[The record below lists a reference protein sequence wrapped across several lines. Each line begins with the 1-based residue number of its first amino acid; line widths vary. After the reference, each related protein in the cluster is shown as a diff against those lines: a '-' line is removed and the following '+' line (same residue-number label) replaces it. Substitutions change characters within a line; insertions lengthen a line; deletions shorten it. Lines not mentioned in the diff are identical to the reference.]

1 MISVENLTKSFGGNC
16 LLDDFSFRV
25 NRKERV
31 GLVGRNGHG
40 KTTLLKM
47 IAGIMEPDDGGIN
60 TPRNYRIGYVQQDFS
75 FSKPSVL
82 EEGMLSLP
90 ANESDHHWKVERIL
104 NGLGFSEGDM
114 QAKPAQLSG
123 GYQVR
128 LNLAKALIAEPDL
141 LLLDEPTNFLDIAAI
156 RWAEQFLAAWP
167 HELILITHDRSFMD
181 RLATHI
187 VGIHRRKARKIEGD
201 TQKYYDQIAQ
211 DESVYEKTRLND
223 EKRRREIELFITR
236 FRAKARL
243 ANLVQSRIKTLN
255 KITRKNKLERV
266 ETLEFSIPCAPV
278 RSRHV
283 LSAENLAFAYP
294 HQRPLF
300 DNLNFTV
307 NRGDRICV
315 VGRNGQGK
323 STLLR
328 LLADKL
334 QPDAG
339 RFSLNPNIVSGHFD
353 QTHSGNLVP
362 ERTVEEEVL
371 SAYPQMGREAA
382 LRVCGTMLFT
392 DGQAQKKISVLSGG
406 EKSRVMLGKILVTP
420 VNLLLLDEPTNH
432 LDMDACDALLAA
444 LDNYE
449 GTVIMVTHNEM
460 FLHALAERLIVFQQ
474 GKVIVFD
481 DTYQAFLDKIG
492 WQLETGDT
500 HSPGVATDAPAQAAE
515 QAKQS
520 RRVLRQ
526 QRSEII
532 NARSRQLKPI
542 EKKITATEK
551 AIEKSEKALRGY
563 NLEMADA
570 AGDGDGERITGL
582 SKAIHQTQ
590 TDIEQLYSRLE
601 TLSADL
607 ESLQAKFVTQLEG
620 LEN

>member
-1 MISVENLTKSFGGNC
+1 MISVENLSKSFGAN
-16 LLDDFSFRV
+16 LILDQFSFRV
-25 NRKERV
+25 NRRERV

-40 KTTLLKM
+40 KTTLLKI
-47 IAGIMEPDDGGIN
+47 IAGIMAPDAGSVNI
-60 TPRNYRIGYVQQDFS
+60 PRNYRIGYVEQELLFS
-75 FSKPSVL
+75 APSVL

-104 NGLGFSEGDM
+104 SGLGFSNSDL
-114 QAKPAQLSG
+114 QRPPKTLSG
-123 GYQVR
+123 GFQVR

-141 LLLDEPTNFLDIAAI
+141 LLLDEPTNFLDITAI

-187 VGIHRRKARKIEGD
+187 VGIHRRKARKITGD

-223 EKRRREIELFITR
+223 EKRRREIEQFITR

-243 ANLVQSRIKTLN
+243 ANLVQSRIKTLD
-255 KITRKNKLERV
+255 KITRQNKLERV

-294 HQRPLF
+294 GQRALF
-300 DNLNFTV
+300 EDLQFTV

-328 LLADKL
+328 LLANKL
-334 QPDAG
+334 APTEG
-339 RFSLNPNIVSGHFD
+339 RFSVNPNIVSGHFD

-362 ERTVEEEVL
+362 DRTVEEEIL
-371 SAYPQMGREAA
+371 CAHPQMGREAA
-382 LRVCGTMLFT
+382 LRVCGTMLFS
-392 DGQAQKKISVLSGG
+392 GAEAQKKIGVLSGG

-449 GTVIMVTHNEM
+449 GTVIIVTHNEM
-460 FLHALAERLIVFQQ
+460 FLHALAERLLVFQH
-474 GKVIVFD
+474 GRVTVFD

-492 WQLETGDT
+492 WQIETGDARPRQAAASAST
-500 HSPGVATDAPAQAAE
+500 EKDAPAKH
-515 QAKQS
+515 AK
-520 RRVLRQ
+520 RRLRQ
-526 QRSEII
+526 RRSEIV
-532 NARSRQLKPI
+532 NARSRKVKPL
-542 EKKITATEK
+542 EKKIAAAEK
-551 AIEKSEKALRGY
+551 AIEAAEQDLNRHSQ
-563 NLEMADA
+563 EMAA
-570 AGDGDGERITGL
+570 AAGNGDGDRIADL
-582 SKAIHQTQ
+582 SRAIHQTQ
-590 TDIEQLYSRLE
+590 TNIERFYSQLDQLC
-601 TLSADL
+601 ADL
-607 ESLQAKFVTQLEG
+607 ESLQAKFDTQLER
-620 LEN
+620 LEH